1 MAYVSAYEP
10 CLIVAYVSAYE
21 PCLIVAYVS
30 AYELMPDSGL
40 CQCL

>member
-1 MAYVSAYEP
+1 MSVLMNL

-30 AYELMPDSGL
+30 AYEPVPDSGL